1 MRPLLILFCT
11 LMLADLFSQSQT
23 IEGRVVQS
31 QSDVPLSGVTI
42 LLEST
47 AFHASTDHKGNFA
60 LNEIPEGDYQ
70 LIASSFGFV
79 TSRLPVSVTSGQVL
93 HLDIELTEQV
103 AELQEV
109 VVMTK
114 GLSGIRNIPGS
125 AHFIS
130 PREIQKFSYT
140 DVSRALGTLPG
151 INIQEEDGFGL
162 RPNIG
167 LRGTGVERSSKITI
181 MEDGVLIAPA
191 PYSEP
196 AAYYFPTMGRMQAIE
211 VVKGS
216 SQIKYGPFTTGGA
229 INLLSTQIPST
240 FSGRFN
246 LMGGSHGNRILHAFV
261 GDEQKHLA
269 YLVESFQYR
278 SDGFK
283 KLDGGGT
290 TGFDKKDYLAKLRLQ
305 TAPDVKLPQ
314 SLSVRISQ
322 TLEESDE
329 TYLGLTREDFD
340 REPFLRYAASQKDL
354 MSTKQTHLSLMHT
367 ISLSSHA
374 QLATTAYR
382 TEFSR
387 NWYKLD
393 KVEVSDGTKLS
404 IGSILDDPSKYA
416 EAYDVLLGTP
426 TGSANKLYVKANN
439 RSYEAK
445 GIQSAFSLSFVRA
458 NWNHRIDLGLRIHW
472 DWADRFQWE
481 DHYTIHDKVMAL
493 RETGTPGTES
503 NRIIITDAA
512 AAYLQYR
519 LRNGKFTA
527 TPGVR
532 YENIFV
538 EQKDYGKADPERSGA
553 QLSLKQ
559 NRVSVFIPGISIQY
573 QANKF
578 STVFLGVHKG
588 FAPPGAQDG
597 TLPEASINYE
607 LGSRWQKGSF
617 LVQAVLFL
625 NDYSNLLGS
634 DLAAGGGTGTG
645 DLFNAGEVRS
655 HGIEF
660 QINGDLNSKKEGS
673 DKYSLPI
680 GIAYTYSVARFQ
692 SSFKSTYED
701 WGSVQ
706 QGDHFP
712 YLPAHQLSL
721 LAGVHYGAFRFDAS
735 LRFVDVMRTEPGQGT
750 IALNEKTDA
759 HFTIDL
765 SSHYSVY
772 KTIDLFASVANLL
785 DVVYIAALRPAGLRP
800 GMPRSFTL
808 GLKAAF

>member
-1 MRPLLILFCT
+1 MRPLLILLFT
-11 LMLADLFSQSQT
+11 ILLTDLFSQTLT
-23 IEGRVVQS
+23 IEGSVVQS
-31 QSDVPLSGVTI
+31 QSEVPISDVNVF
-42 LLEST
+42 LEST
-47 AFHASTDHKGNFA
+47 SFHARTDLKGNFA
-60 LNEIPEGDYQ
+60 LSDVPEGDYQ
-70 LIASSFGFV
+70 LTASSFGFV
-79 TSRLPVSVTSGQVL
+79 SYRIPVTVVAGQL
-93 HLDIELTEQV
+93 LRIDIQLTEQV

-130 PREIQKFSYT
+130 PKEIQKFSYT
-140 DVSRALGTLPG
+140 DVSRALGSVPG

-167 LRGTGVERSSKITI
+167 LRGTGVERSSKITL
-181 MEDGVLIAPA
+181 MEDGVLTAPA

-211 VVKGS
+211 IVKGS

-240 FSGRFN
+240 FSGKFH
-246 LMGGSHGNRILHAFV
+246 LLGGSYGNRILHAWV

-283 KLDGGGT
+283 KLDGGGP
-290 TGFDKKDYLAKLRLQ
+290 TGFDKQDYLAKLRLQ
-305 TAPDVKLPQ
+305 TAPGAKIPQ
-314 SLSVRISQ
+314 SLSIRFSH

-329 TYLGLTREDFD
+329 TYLGLTQEDFD
-340 REPFLRYAASQKDL
+340 QDPYRRYAASQKDL
-354 MSTKQTHLSLMHT
+354 MSTKQNHLSLMHT
-367 ISLSSHA
+367 VSLGSDL
-374 QLATTAYR
+374 QLSTTAYR

-393 KVEVSDGTKLS
+393 KVGISDGTKLS
-404 IGSILDDPSKYA
+404 IGSVVDDPDNNA
-416 EAYDVLLGTP
+416 EAYEVLRGTP
-426 TGSANKLYVKANN
+426 TGSSNRLYVKANN

-445 GIQSAFSLSFVRA
+445 GIQSALSFSFA
-458 NWNHRIDLGLRIHW
+458 HSDWDHRIDLGLRIHR

-481 DHYTIHDKVMAL
+481 DHYAIQDEVMRL
-493 RETGTPGTES
+493 LETGIPGTES
-503 NRIIITDAA
+503 NRIIRTDAA

-519 LRNGKFTA
+519 LRHGKFTA
-527 TPGVR
+527 TPGLR

-538 EQKDYGKADPERSGA
+538 EQKDFGKGDPKRLGD

-559 NRVSVFIPGISIQY
+559 NHVALVIPGIGVQY

-578 STVFLGVHKG
+578 STVFIGIHKG

-597 TLPEASINYE
+597 TLPEESINYE
-607 LGSRWQKGSF
+607 LGSRWQKGVF
-617 LVQAVLFL
+617 LLQAVIFL
-625 NDYSNLLGS
+625 NDYSNLLGT

-660 QINGDLNSKKEGS
+660 QINCDLISQKGAHN
-673 DKYSLPI
+673 YSVPV
-680 GIAYTYSVARFQ
+680 GISYTYTVARFQ
-692 SSFKSTYED
+692 SSFKSIYED
-701 WGSVQ
+701 WGSVEK
-706 QGDHFP
+706 GDHFP
-712 YLPAHQLSL
+712 YLPAHQISL
-721 LAGVHYGAFRFDAS
+721 LAGFRYGAFRFDAS
-735 LRFVDVMRTEPGQGT
+735 TRFVDAMRTEPGQGA
-750 IALNEKTDA
+750 IELNQRTDG
-759 HFTIDL
+759 HFTIDM
-765 SSHYSVY
+765 SSHYTIH
-772 KTIDLFASVANLL
+772 KKIDLFASASNVL
-785 DVVYIAALRPAGLRP
+785 DEVYIAARRPAGLRP